1 MGFMS
6 WNLYTKIIDD
16 YEHLMGQYTF
26 KGRLGYCQMGEPF
39 ILKDIATWVKYA
51 IDRGINLYFN
61 TNASLLSRA
70 ILDSLLDIG
79 FKGDFNISFHA
90 ITKDIYENTM
100 RLNYSK
106 TMENINYLLKVYP
119 LDKVS
124 INAVSY
130 NWPAGE
136 KEKLRTFWNEK
147 GVRVTISQALSRS
160 GLSSTIEKTQRKK
173 IAGCRTERLLYE
185 MVISFDGHVLLCCH
199 DMAREVVL
207 GNLNDSTISEIW
219 NGERFLAVFN
229 KIYSG
234 HDLPSDFICKRCEE
248 SEPYWS
254 LRRLVKHLMPTMILK
269 QIRKRRNSDWVVTKR
284 NSITRR

>member
-16 YEHLMGQYTF
+16 YEHLMGQYSF
-26 KGRLGYCQMGEPF
+26 KGKLGYCQMGEPF

-51 IDRGINLYFN
+51 IERGIDLYFN
-61 TNASLLSRA
+61 TNASLLSPA

-100 RLNYSK
+100 RLDYSK
-106 TMENINYLLKVYP
+106 TMDNINYLLKIYP
-119 LDKVS
+119 RDKVS

-130 NWPAGE
+130 DWPAGE
-136 KEKLRTFWNEK
+136 KEKLRAFWNEK
-147 GVRVTISQALSRS
+147 GVHVTIGQALSRS
-160 GLSSTIEKTQRKK
+160 GLSSTVEKTQRKK
-173 IAGCRTERLLYE
+173 IAGCGTERLLYE

-219 NGERFLAVFN
+219 NGEKFLSVFN
-229 KIYSG
+229 KIYSD

-248 SEPYWS
+248 SVIGPYGA
-254 LRRLVKHLMPTMILK
+254 
-269 QIRKRRNSDWVVTKR
+269 
-284 NSITRR
+284 